1 MNLFKSETP
10 ERVSIPKEEY
20 IKNQI
25 EFEKMKFKLC
35 LAQEYIVSHKVINR
49 ETVGTMLGIP
59 ANMLKGEN

>member
-1 MNLFKSETP
+1 MSLFKSEDK
-10 ERVSIPKEEY
+10 VSIPKDEY
-20 IKNQI
+20 IKQQI
-25 EFEKMKFKLC
+25 EWKNLEYKLF